1 MLARNVITGWILF
14 ILIGSL
20 PGSDPAPTGFVEGHV
35 KIFPLSDVNLKD
47 DGNAA
52 AVMEVPYAEYPL
64 IVRSRD
70 GQKEIARVSP
80 DAEGNYRLTLPPG
93 DYVMD
98 VDRREHGHVRAKSQ
112 AFTIIANQTVRVDVN
127 IDTGIR

>member
-20 PGSDPAPTGFVEGHV
+20 PGSDPAPTGFVEGYV

-52 AVMEVPYAEYPL
+52 AVTEVPYAEYLL
-64 IVRSRD
+64 IARSRD

-80 DAEGNYRLTLPPG
+80 DAEGNYR
-93 DYVMD
+93 
-98 VDRREHGHVRAKSQ
+98 GHTATR
-112 AFTIIANQTVRVDVN
+112 
-127 IDTGIR
+127 